1 MAAMRSFQ
9 DATNA
14 EVMQERVGCTVAL
27 LIGSS
32 QQLHGSGQVV
42 GRPKSLRSD
51 DTPCERCR
59 YPDGLVE
66 FPDARAVDPDATWRS
81 RRVRGA
87 VRGDD
92 PAPAARADRTRVRS
106 VARRVRSRTI
116 GQSRSSQAIPT

>member
-14 EVMQERVGCTVAL
+14 EVMQGTGRVHDCL

-32 QQLHGSGQVV
+32 QTVHGSGHVV
-42 GRPKSLRSD
+42 VVRSPSGP
-51 DTPCERCR
+51 TTRPCERCR